1 MPWVRIDDQFPDH
14 PKVVAAG
21 QAAAWL
27 YVTGLCYCNRMLTDG
42 FIPAD
47 QVARLV
53 PYGAKLAPK
62 LVEVGLWT
70 VTTRQDAEGY
80 DVHDYH
86 EYQPTR
92 EQVLAERHKNA
103 ERQKR
108 ARERAA
114 AKRTR
119 NGKSNGVS
127 NAVSH

>member
-42 FIPAD
+42 FIPID

-62 LVEVGLWT
+62 LVEVGLWIQ
-70 VTTRQDAEGY
+70 TTRDGAEGFA
-80 DVHDYH
+80 VHDYH
-86 EYQPTR
+86 VYQPTR
-92 EQVLAERHKNA
+92 EEVLADRKKNA

-119 NGKSNGVS
+119 NSKSNGVN